1 MATEH
6 TQSSTSNDSL
16 SHLDSYQ
23 FIQLTT
29 FRKNGK
35 GVPTQVWFAAD
46 TASGKLFVTTNKD
59 TGKIKRIHQN
69 GRVTIA
75 PCDRFGKPLGVAV
88 QAHARE
94 LPPAAFGPARAALQR
109 KYGLTF
115 RIFSF
120 FVDRRKAERT
130 FIEID
135 YRD

>member
-1 MATEH
+1 MATKH
-6 TQSSTSNDSL
+6 TQMPTSNDSL
-16 SHLDSYQ
+16 SHLDGYQ
-23 FIQLTT
+23 FMQLMT

-46 TASGKLFVTTNKD
+46 TSNGKLYVTTNKD
-59 TGKIKRIHQN
+59 TGKIKRIHHN
-69 GRVTIA
+69 GRVTVA
-75 PCDRFGKPLGVAV
+75 PCTRFGKALGVAV

-94 LPPAAFGPARAALQR
+94 MRPEEFARARAALQR

-115 RIFSF
+115 GIFSF